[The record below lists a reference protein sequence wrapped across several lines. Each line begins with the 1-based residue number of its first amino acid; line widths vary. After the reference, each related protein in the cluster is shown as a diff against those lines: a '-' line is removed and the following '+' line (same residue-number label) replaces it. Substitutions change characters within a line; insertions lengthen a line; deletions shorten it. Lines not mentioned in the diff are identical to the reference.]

1 MENDRQWSNTLRY
14 MALTALAIF
23 IVLAVYLSRSSIKLI
38 LSAAVIAYVLSP
50 LVNFQ
55 VEKLHFKRGFAVLIS
70 YLLLV
75 VILVLLL
82 VLVAPQITQAIQ
94 NFMNTDWPTTL
105 DSIDQWLAEA
115 IRNLEVNKPGLGGV
129 LIDLTV
135 PLTELRNTIGDLE
148 ISTFDVASLTPDFAS
163 VWQSIVSV
171 GANLVSTVLGVIL
184 AAITTIMASIH
195 FCRDGWK
202 LGPFLVSIFPQVY
215 QPEIR
220 ELISRLGRVW
230 NNYFVGQIKLML
242 FIGVGTFLITSSLG
256 MKWAPLLGIIA
267 GFLEVIPNIGP
278 IIAAIPAILSAAIFG
293 SSWIEVDRL
302 VLILIVVAAY
312 ILIQQLE
319 NVIVVPRIMG
329 KAMEL
334 HPVLIILGVLIL
346 SSRIGILGALLA
358 SPILGIMKVSLHYII
373 SKIKK
378 EDPYPELFADPQ

>member
-23 IVLAVYLSRSSIKLI
+23 IVLAVYFSRSSINLI
-38 LSAAVIAYVLSP
+38 MAAAMIAYVLSP
-50 LVNFQ
+50 LTNFQ
-55 VEKLHFKRGFAVLIS
+55 VEKLRFKRGFAVLIS

-75 VILVLLL
+75 VLVVLLF
-82 VLVAPQITQAIQ
+82 VLVVPQISQSIQ

-105 DSIDQWLAEA
+105 DSIDEWLAEA
-115 IRNLEVNKPGLGGV
+115 IRNLEVNKPNLGGV
-129 LIDLTV
+129 MIDLTV
-135 PLTELRNTIGDLE
+135 PLTELRNTISDLE
-148 ISTFDVASLTPDFAS
+148 VSTFDVASLTPDFAS
-163 VWQSIVSV
+163 IWQSIVSV
-171 GANLVSTVLGVIL
+171 GANLVSTLMGVIL
-184 AAITTIMASIH
+184 ASITTVMASIH

-242 FIGVGTFLITSSLG
+242 FIGVGTFLITSFLG
-256 MKWAPLLGIIA
+256 MKWAVLLGFIA
-267 GFLEVIPNIGP
+267 GFLEIIPNIGP

-302 VLILIVVAAY
+302 LLILIVIAAY
-312 ILIQQLE
+312 TLIQQLE

-346 SSRIGILGALLA
+346 SSRMGILGALLA
-358 SPILGIMKVSLHYII
+358 SPILGILKVALHFVI

-378 EDPYPELFADPQ
+378 EDPYPELYAETQ

>member
-23 IVLAVYLSRSSIKLI
+23 IVLAVYFSRSSINLI
-38 LSAAVIAYVLSP
+38 MAAAMIAYVLSP
-50 LVNFQ
+50 LTNFQ
-55 VEKLHFKRGFAVLIS
+55 VEKLRFKRGFAVLIS

-75 VILVLLL
+75 VLVVLLF
-82 VLVAPQITQAIQ
+82 VLVVPQISQSIQ

-105 DSIDQWLAEA
+105 DSIDEWLAEA
-115 IRNLEVNKPGLGGV
+115 IRNLEVNKPNLGGV
-129 LIDLTV
+129 VIDLTV
-135 PLTELRNTIGDLE
+135 PLTELRNTISDLE
-148 ISTFDVASLTPDFAS
+148 VSTFDVASLTPDFAS
-163 VWQSIVSV
+163 IWQSIVSV
-171 GANLVSTVLGVIL
+171 GANLVSTLMGVIL
-184 AAITTIMASIH
+184 ASITTVMASIH

-220 ELISRLGRVW
+220 EWISRLGRVW

-242 FIGVGTFLITSSLG
+242 FIGVGTFLITSFLG
-256 MKWAPLLGIIA
+256 MKWAVLLGFIA
-267 GFLEVIPNIGP
+267 GFLEIIPNIGP

-302 VLILIVVAAY
+302 LLILIVIAAY
-312 ILIQQLE
+312 TLIQQLE

-346 SSRIGILGALLA
+346 SSRMGILGALLA
-358 SPILGIMKVSLHYII
+358 SPILGILKVALHFVI

-378 EDPYPELFADPQ
+378 EDPYPELYAETQ